1 MNYQTKCYHCG
12 HIKVAYVSYLS
23 KQLVR
28 ALRKLVDYYDD
39 TKKSCNLQKDIDL
52 TKNQYNNF
60 QKLQYFNLAKRSD
73 IGWFPTIQGIEFIKG
88 KEEAIDMI
96 ATIESEVLDFDHEA
110 WKTHNSKPKP
120 VMIWDI
126 DKDSWKQKVEYQ
138 AEKSQ
143 QINIFS

>member
-1 MNYQTKCYHCG
+1 MNYQTKCHCCG
-12 HIKVAYVSYLS
+12 HIKVAYVHYLS
-23 KQLVR
+23 TSLVK
-28 ALRKLVDYYDD
+28 ALRQLVDYYDN
-39 TKKSCNLQKDIDL
+39 TRKACNLQNDLSL

-60 QKLQYFNLAKRSD
+60 QKLQYFNLVKMTD
-73 IGWFPTIQGIEFIKG
+73 IGWFPTLQGIQFIKG
-88 KEEAIDMI
+88 KEESVDMI
-96 ATIESEVLDFDHEA
+96 ATIESEVLDFNHEA
-110 WKTHNSKPKP
+110 WKTHNGSPKP